1 METFNSDG
9 SYNKTDW
16 ENGDIITAD
25 KLNKIEDAIYEINAD
40 NDNFV
45 TTSDFGAALSRKAN
59 TNHTH
64 SNYATKTELNDAI
77 ANANLPEYVTES
89 ELNQSLENYATRTYV
104 DDAITNANLSEYVTE
119 DELNQSL
126 ESYATKT
133 YVDDTIANA
142 NLPEYATKQ
151 YVDDAINNAMEV
163 TYTGVEIRI
172 VTEYPDNE
180 DPNVLYIKVSDY

>member
-64 SNYATKTELNDAI
+64 SDYATKT
-77 ANANLPEYVTES
+77 
-89 ELNQSLENYATRTYV
+89 YV
-104 DDAITNANLSEYVTE
+104 DNAVANGSSNNNPNINLSEYVTE

-172 VTEYPDNE
+172 VTEYPADE
-180 DPNVLYIKVSDY
+180 DPNVLYIKVRD

>member
-45 TTSDFGAALSRKAN
+45 TTSNFGAALSRKAN

-64 SNYATKTELNDAI
+64 SNYATKAELNDAI
-77 ANANLPEYVTES
+77 ANANLPEYVTED
-89 ELNQSLENYATRTYV
+89 ELNQSLRGYATEQYVNDAITNANLTNYVTEDELSQSLENYAT
-104 DDAITNANLSEYVTE
+104 E
-119 DELNQSL
+119 
-126 ESYATKT
+126 
-133 YVDDTIANA
+133 
-142 NLPEYATKQ
+142 Q
-151 YVDDAINNAMEV
+151 YVNDIVNDGIEV
-163 TYTGVEIRI
+163 TYTGIEIRI
-172 VTEYPDNE
+172 VTEYPATE
-180 DPNVLYIKVSDY
+180 DPNVLYIKVSDE

>member
-9 SYNKTDW
+9 SYNKTEW

-40 NDNFV
+40 NDSNNFV
-45 TTSDFGAALSRKAN
+45 TVDDFGAALSRKAN

-64 SNYATKTELNDAI
+64 SNYATKT
-77 ANANLPEYVTES
+77 
-89 ELNQSLENYATRTYV
+89 YV
-104 DDAITNANLSEYVTE
+104 DNAVANGSSNNNPNINLSEYVTE
-119 DELNQSL
+119 SELNQSL

-133 YVDDTIANA
+133 YVDDTITNA

-172 VTEYPDNE
+172 VTEYPDPADE
-180 DPNVLYIKVSDY
+180 DPNVLYIKVRD

>member
-45 TTSDFGAALSRKAN
+45 TTDDFGAALSRKAN

-64 SNYATKTELNDAI
+64 SNYATKAELNDAI
-77 ANANLPEYVTES
+77 ANANSP
-89 ELNQSLENYATRTYV
+89 
-104 DDAITNANLSEYVTE
+104 EYVTE

-126 ESYATKT
+126 QSYATEQ
-133 YVDDTIANA
+133 YVNDAITNA
-142 NLPEYATKQ
+142 NLTNYVTEDELSQRLENYATEE
-151 YVDDAINNAMEV
+151 YVRDIIDNNGIEV

-172 VTEYPDNE
+172 VTEYPADE

>member
-1 METFNSDG
+1 MDTFNSDG

-64 SNYATKTELNDAI
+64 SNYATKTELDNAI
-77 ANANLPEYVTES
+77 ANANLPEYVTED
-89 ELNQSLENYATRTYV
+89 ELNQSLRGYATEQYV
-104 DDAITNANLSEYVTE
+104 NDAITNANLTNYVTE
-119 DELNQSL
+119 DELSQRL
-126 ESYATKT
+126 ENYATEE
-133 YVDDTIANA
+133 YVRDIVNDGI
-142 NLPEYATKQ
+142 
-151 YVDDAINNAMEV
+151 EV
-163 TYTGVEIRI
+163 TYTGIEIKI
-172 VTEYPDNE
+172 VTEYPTTE
-180 DPNVLYIKVSDY
+180 DPNVLYIKVSDDE

>member
-64 SNYATKTELNDAI
+64 SNYATKAELDNAI
-77 ANANLPEYVTES
+77 ANANLPEYVTED
-89 ELNQSLENYATRTYV
+89 ELNQSLQSYATEQYVNDAITNANLTNYVTEDELSQSLENYATK
-104 DDAITNANLSEYVTE
+104 EYVR
-119 DELNQSL
+119 DIVN
-126 ESYATKT
+126 
-133 YVDDTIANA
+133 DGI
-142 NLPEYATKQ
+142 
-151 YVDDAINNAMEV
+151 EV
-163 TYTGVEIRI
+163 TYTGIEIRI
-172 VTEYPDNE
+172 VTEYPATE
-180 DPNVLYIKVSDY
+180 DPNVLYIKVSDE

>member
-9 SYNKTDW
+9 SYNKTEW

-25 KLNKIEDAIYEINAD
+25 KLNKIEDALYEINAE
-40 NDNFV
+40 NDDFV
-45 TTSDFGAALSRKAN
+45 TTDDFSAALYRKAN

-64 SNYATKTELNDAI
+64 NNYATKTELNDAI
-77 ANANLPEYVTES
+77 ANANLPEYVTE
-89 ELNQSLENYATRTYV
+89 
-104 DDAITNANLSEYVTE
+104 

-126 ESYATKT
+126 RGYATEQ
-133 YVDDTIANA
+133 YVNDTIANA
-142 NLPEYATKQ
+142 NLTNYVTEDELSQSLEGYATEE
-151 YVDDAINNAMEV
+151 YVRDVIDNNGVEV

-180 DPNVLYIKVSDY
+180 DPNVLYIKVSD

>member
-64 SNYATKTELNDAI
+64 SNYATKTELDNAI
-77 ANANLPEYVTES
+77 ANANLPEYVTED
-89 ELNQSLENYATRTYV
+89 ELNQSLRGYATEQYV
-104 DDAITNANLSEYVTE
+104 NDAITNANLTNYVTE
-119 DELNQSL
+119 DELSQSINEINQNL
-126 ESYATKT
+126 E
-133 YVDDTIANA
+133 N
-142 NLPEYATKQ
+142 YATKQ
-151 YVDDAINNAMEV
+151 YVNDIINEGIEI
-163 TYTGVEIRI
+163 TYTDIRI
-172 VTEYPDNE
+172 ELVYEYPANE
-180 DPNVLYIKVSDY
+180 DPNVLYIKVSDENEAE